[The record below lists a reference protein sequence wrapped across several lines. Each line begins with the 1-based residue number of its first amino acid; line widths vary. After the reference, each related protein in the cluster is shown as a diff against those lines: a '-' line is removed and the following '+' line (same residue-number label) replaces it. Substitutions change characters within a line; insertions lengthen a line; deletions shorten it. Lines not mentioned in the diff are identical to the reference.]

1 MVPLYTFLF
10 RPINAIAI
18 TTMCSLVSLSPIIL
32 KLITNIEWRQL
43 LHLSAGIIISNI
55 LRIEFLASAGPDDC

>member
-10 RPINAIAI
+10 SPINAIAI
-18 TTMCSLVSLSPIIL
+18 TIMCSLVSLSPINL
-32 KLITNIEWRQL
+32 KFITNIEWWQL

-55 LRIEFLASAGPDDC
+55 LRVEFLTSAGPNDC